1 MNEEVFTVYSYETR
15 KVVRNG
21 IKIYEKLKDK
31 DLKFPD
37 STFLF
42 SDSDKV
48 VFSTLIASFLNINIK
63 EAFED
68 ADIYLEDLL
77 QFTNFGDLFTNFYED
92 KNPDEKTIKLFEN
105 LLEEIRKNDSSLED
119 KKDLHIESIVESLF
133 YPIKCSSNIVEVFFK
148 DIGFYKKPFLHPSY
162 DNIAELVY
170 KRKNNEEEMLYDDYY
185 DETFKNSI
193 HAELSEYGIFQ
204 DEKIYISNPAVG
216 REEELKK
223 LMISL
228 LTPNTSSLIVGE
240 AGVGKTALVDG
251 LVYLIKLGKVPN
263 MLKDKRILKLD
274 VSYLLAGTK
283 YRGDF
288 EEKISTII
296 DLLREVDDVI
306 LYIDEFHSVMGAG
319 STADR
324 DLDLADMLKPYLNSG
339 EIKMIGATT
348 KEEYEK
354 IKEDKAFN
362 RRFNK
367 IEIKEPNEEILYF
380 IIKEEIKKLEMETDV
395 NFEFNNTETSNIINN
410 LIETTNKRYR
420 KYNEKENNPALVLR
434 ILRRAFA
441 YALYEDS
448 PMIKKEYLK
457 EALLDEESLYK
468 SSKERFSKNIFKE
481 EQENKVIDFQRYKK
495 NV

>member
-1 MNEEVFTVYSYETR
+1 
-15 KVVRNG
+15 
-21 IKIYEKLKDK
+21 
-31 DLKFPD
+31 
-37 STFLF
+37 
-42 SDSDKV
+42 
-48 VFSTLIASFLNINIK
+48 
-63 EAFED
+63 
-68 ADIYLEDLL
+68 
-77 QFTNFGDLFTNFYED
+77 
-92 KNPDEKTIKLFEN
+92 
-105 LLEEIRKNDSSLED
+105 
-119 KKDLHIESIVESLF
+119 
-133 YPIKCSSNIVEVFFK
+133 
-148 DIGFYKKPFLHPSY
+148 
-162 DNIAELVY
+162 
-170 KRKNNEEEMLYDDYY
+170 
-185 DETFKNSI
+185 
-193 HAELSEYGIFQ
+193 
-204 DEKIYISNPAVG
+204 
-216 REEELKK
+216 
-223 LMISL
+223 
-228 LTPNTSSLIVGE
+228 
-240 AGVGKTALVDG
+240 
-251 LVYLIKLGKVPN
+251 

-395 NFEFNNTETSNIINN
+395 NFEFNNTETSYIINN

-481 EQENKVIDFQRYKK
+481 EQENKIIDFQRYKK

>member
-1 MNEEVFTVYSYETR
+1 MNEEVFTVYPYETR
-15 KVVRNG
+15 KLVRNG

-162 DNIAELVY
+162 DNIAGLVY

-204 DEKIYISNPAVG
+204 DEKIYVSNPAVG

-288 EEKISTII
+288 
-296 DLLREVDDVI
+296 
-306 LYIDEFHSVMGAG
+306 
-319 STADR
+319 
-324 DLDLADMLKPYLNSG
+324 
-339 EIKMIGATT
+339 
-348 KEEYEK
+348 
-354 IKEDKAFN
+354 
-362 RRFNK
+362 
-367 IEIKEPNEEILYF
+367 
-380 IIKEEIKKLEMETDV
+380 
-395 NFEFNNTETSNIINN
+395 
-410 LIETTNKRYR
+410 
-420 KYNEKENNPALVLR
+420 
-434 ILRRAFA
+434 
-441 YALYEDS
+441 
-448 PMIKKEYLK
+448 
-457 EALLDEESLYK
+457 
-468 SSKERFSKNIFKE
+468 
-481 EQENKVIDFQRYKK
+481 
-495 NV
+495 